1 MTTSKLFLVLRW
13 ALVVCGIVVMTSCS
27 SHTDNRIAPQS
38 TLADILVQSGKWI
51 TTGATLVASD
61 GSSVTLDKN
70 DPFIASL
77 LLADVTFYADGTA
90 IDLSDPNGLTKNG
103 LTWTLDKTHLLVH
116 LNDNN
121 TDKVDAIITSYSSYK
136 IVMEVTDFY
145 LYNGITYVKLIQ
157 TLTH

>member
-1 MTTSKLFLVLRW
+1 MKTTKIFFILKRT
-13 ALVVCGIVVMTSCS
+13 LVVCGIMIAASCS
-27 SHTDNRIAPQS
+27 KHSDNSIVPQL
-38 TLADILVQSGKWI
+38 TLAEILVQSGQWI

-61 GSSVTLDKN
+61 GTSVTLDKN

-90 IDLSDPNGLTKNG
+90 IDLSNPNGLTKNG

-116 LNDNN
+116 LNGNT
-121 TDKVDAIITSYSSYK
+121 TDKVDANITSFGNYK